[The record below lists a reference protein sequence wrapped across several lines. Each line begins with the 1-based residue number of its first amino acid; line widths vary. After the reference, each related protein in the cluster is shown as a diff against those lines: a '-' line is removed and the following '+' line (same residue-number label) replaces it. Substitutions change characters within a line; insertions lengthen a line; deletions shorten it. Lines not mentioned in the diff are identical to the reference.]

1 MDKKESHLKYLLD
14 NQLNIHSEEVLK
26 GLKEYGIKLGEH
38 PYKLYGVTYDGNGN
52 EVCVFLDAFSTIEE
66 CKQEP
71 ITDEQY
77 HDRLIDLEE
86 DYD

>member
-1 MDKKESHLKYLLD
+1 MKYLLGNRLD
-14 NQLNIHSEEVLK
+14 IRSEEVLK
-26 GLKEYGIKLGEH
+26 GLKKHGIILGEH

-66 CKQEP
+66 CKKEP
-71 ITDEQY
+71 IADKQY

-86 DYD
+86 DYN